1 MTTIQIR
8 EPNFGERAAAMKRA
22 ADDLRVIAELVADE
36 AIRMAAAEK
45 RFAERRGHNNRKA
58 SR

>member
-1 MTTIQIR
+1 MPKQQ
-8 EPNFGERAAAMKRA
+8 PSFSERCALMHDAAEQLK
-22 ADDLRVIAELVADE
+22 DIAEMVAVE

-45 RFAERRGHNNRKA
+45 RFSERRSTNNRKA